1 MEKPYVELSD
11 QELAKAL
18 AGNHV
23 GIQNYWTQISE
34 LAGRSGKAVDELIV
48 FLLKNIERLEAEG
61 KDLRKEASRRERF
74 RSG

>member
-1 MEKPYVELSD
+1 MLDYSALTD

-18 AGNHV
+18 AVNHV
-23 GIQNYWTQISE
+23 GIQNYWAQISE

-48 FLLKNIERLEAEG
+48 FLVKNIERLEGEG

-74 RSG
+74 RSE